1 MHELQ
6 QRRRWGVVRTVGAD
20 VGVIV
25 LGIVTYFGV
34 RGVTEGNADVAVR
47 NAHDVLAV
55 EKELGLDVEAGVQA
69 LLVDVDIIT
78 TLANWVY
85 IWGHWPV
92 IALTFAWLALHDRTV
107 FLRLRN
113 AMIAS
118 GLMGLCVYTTYPVA
132 PPRLAGLG
140 FVDTITEQ
148 SQSYRVLQPPA
159 FVNQYA
165 AMPSLHVGWDLVVG
179 LALVAA
185 ASSVAVRTIG
195 RLMPVVMGAATVL
208 TANHYVLDVLIG
220 AAFGLAGW
228 AVALRLE
235 RRREA
240 RAARAAAVPAAVPA
254 VPDPRQPDPGP
265 QSQPHAAAP
274 DLPGPDRIEL
284 DVPTQRSSSCD
295 RRTS

>member
-1 MHELQ
+1 MGAGAGT
-6 QRRRWGVVRTVGAD
+6 RAAVVRMVATD
-20 VGVIV
+20 VAVVAGGVA
-25 LGIVTYFGV
+25 TYFGV
-34 RGVTEGNADVAVR
+34 RGLTAGDADVAVDH
-47 NAHDVLAV
+47 AEDVMAL
-55 EKELGLDVEAGVQA
+55 ERELGLDIEAGVQD
-69 LLVDVDIIT
+69 LLVDVEPLT

-92 IALTFAWLALHDRTV
+92 IGIVLLWLALRNRTI

-132 PPRLAGLG
+132 PPRLAGMG

-148 SQSYRVLQPPA
+148 SSSYRVLQPPA

-165 AMPSLHVGWDLVVG
+165 AMPSLHVGWDLLVG
-179 LALVAA
+179 MALVAA
-185 ASSVAVRTIG
+185 AGSVALRTVG

-208 TANHYVLDVLIG
+208 TANHYVLDVLVG

-240 RAARAAAVPAAVPA
+240 RAPQPAAYVTLPA
-254 VPDPRQPDPGP
+254 QRPATTQSCGQRQG
-265 QSQPHAAAP
+265 
-274 DLPGPDRIEL
+274 
-284 DVPTQRSSSCD
+284 
-295 RRTS
+295 

>member
-1 MHELQ
+1 MGASGAGTGT
-6 QRRRWGVVRTVGAD
+6 RWRTVPRMIAVDLLVIATG
-20 VGVIV
+20 VG
-25 LGIVTYFGV
+25 TYFGV
-34 RGVTEGNADVAVR
+34 RGLTAGDAGAARD

-55 EKELGLDVEAGVQA
+55 EKELGLDIEAGVQD
-69 LLVDVDIIT
+69 LLVDVEGLT
-78 TLANWVY
+78 TVANWVY

-92 IALTFAWLALHDRTV
+92 IAVTLLWLALTNRRL

-118 GLMGLCVYTTYPVA
+118 GAMGLCVYTTYPVA

-148 SQSYRVLQPPA
+148 SRSYRVLQPPA

-179 LALVAA
+179 MTLVAA
-185 ASSVAVRTIG
+185 ASGLLLRTVG
-195 RLMPVVMGAATVL
+195 RLMPVLMGVATVI

-228 AVALRLE
+228 AVALWVE

-240 RAARAAAVPAAVPA
+240 RTAGAAPPLRPVPVQPVPVQAARWTAVPRQGHPA
-254 VPDPRQPDPGP
+254 SVV
-265 QSQPHAAAP
+265 
-274 DLPGPDRIEL
+274 LPVQR
-284 DVPTQRSSSCD
+284 RSSAEQGCRPSP
-295 RRTS
+295 

>member
-1 MHELQ
+1 MVATDVAFVAT
-6 QRRRWGVVRTVGAD
+6 GVA
-20 VGVIV
+20 
-25 LGIVTYFGV
+25 TYFGV
-34 RGVTEGNADVAVR
+34 RGLTAGDADVAVDH
-47 NAHDVLAV
+47 AHDVLAV

-69 LLVDVDIIT
+69 FLVDVEPLT

-92 IALTFAWLALHDRTV
+92 IAVVLLWLAVRNRTL

-113 AMIAS
+113 AMVAS

-148 SQSYRVLQPPA
+148 SSSYRVLQPPA

-165 AMPSLHVGWDLVVG
+165 AMPSLHVGWDLLVG

-185 ASSVAVRTIG
+185 AGGVALRTVG

-208 TANHYVLDVLIG
+208 TANHYVLDVLVG

-228 AVALRLE
+228 AVALWLE

-240 RAARAAAVPAAVPA
+240 RAVAPAPTVHLPQQRPA
-254 VPDPRQPDPGP
+254 PERP
-265 QSQPHAAAP
+265 AP
-274 DLPGPDRIEL
+274 EPCEQ
-284 DVPTQRSSSCD
+284 QR
-295 RRTS
+295 R